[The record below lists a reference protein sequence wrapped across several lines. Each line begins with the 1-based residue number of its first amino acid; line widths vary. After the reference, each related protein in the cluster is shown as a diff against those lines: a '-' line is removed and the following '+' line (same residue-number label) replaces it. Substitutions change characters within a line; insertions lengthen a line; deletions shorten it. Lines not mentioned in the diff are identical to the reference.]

1 MPGGYHHNPA
11 GEFLL
16 HRQTVMLAVANRLL

>member
-1 MPGGYHHNPA
+1 MLGGCYYNPA

-16 HRQTVMLAVANRLL
+16 HRQTVMLAVACRLL